1 MRVGI
6 AWTGV
11 LAVQMESNGWIRGV
25 LRVVESLRLSNILNM
40 EVRERYRK
48 MYPDLGLK
56 QMGVGR

>member
-25 LRVVESLRLSNILNM
+25 LRVVEPLRLSNILNM
-40 EVRERYRK
+40 EVRDRYGK
-48 MYPDLGLK
+48 MCPDLGLK